1 MEGEV
6 TIGLFWTFCET
17 RIRALKGINPPDS
30 GFPESQ
36 SVRVF
41 NICYNVNSLLKK
53 TQSFMVLPLELHAF
67 SREQFS
73 STKAFRE

>member
-1 MEGEV
+1 MEEKA
-6 TIGLFWTFCET
+6 TNGLFWTFCET
-17 RIRALKGINPPDS
+17 SIRVLRGTNLPAN

-36 SVRVF
+36 SVRVSD
-41 NICYNVNSLLKK
+41 ICYNVNSLLKK
-53 TQSFMVLPLELHAF
+53 TQSFMVRSLELHAF